1 MAVDRYPHFSKE
13 RYFGT
18 DGYHRKIQKL
28 LSLFLAVLENRVR
41 ASRGWD
47 LDAKP
52 FTVREK
58 LNLGFT
64 LK

>member
-1 MAVDRYPHFSKE
+1 
-13 RYFGT
+13 
-18 DGYHRKIQKL
+18 
-28 LSLFLAVLENRVR
+28 LFLAVLENRVR
-41 ASRGWD
+41 ASRDWD

-64 LK
+64 LKEKEEGRVRIPRLVAQRPPSPVPNF